1 MVFQGRDGGSLGSA
15 GGSGVGQ
22 KWTDLRLCLEG
33 LVVTGCEVWD
43 PLGFPLG
50 KLVRIAPGFRDVQED
65 SH

>member
-1 MVFQGRDGGSLGSA
+1 MVFQAGDGGGLGSA

-22 KWTDLRLCLEG
+22 NWTDSRLCLEA
-33 LVVTGCEVWD
+33 LVVTGCEVWE

-50 KLVRIAPGFRDVQED
+50 KLVRIVPGFGNMQED